1 MTCKSIWSESI
12 SIHLLRSSHRKLFKF
27 LKSSQL
33 VMNSQWTNKG
43 KLVNEM
49 VPSASNGTILDIIHS
64 LLKIIKTVYENSCI
78 RARVRIRSGRLLLYS
93 FMSWRKVIEK
103 IERTYWPRKKC
114 RIEIVN
120 EETRRFLSL
129 YFLAFSSI
137 FKSSK
142 WWRVV
147 PLLLDTTSITKL
159 HIVNFLRCVR
169 NRQVLHLT
177 GTIKGIYTT
186 KGLKL

>member
-33 VMNSQWTNKG
+33 VMDSQWTNKG

-64 LLKIIKTVYENSCI
+64 LLKIIKTAYENSCI

-137 FKSSK
+137 LKARNGDALCHSCWTLPQSQN
-142 WWRVV
+142 
-147 PLLLDTTSITKL
+147 SIL
-159 HIVNFLRCVR
+159 SISGA
-169 NRQVLHLT
+169 VLETDKFCILQAP
-177 GTIKGIYTT
+177 
-186 KGLKL
+186 